1 MFQFVPLEQWPGPR
15 TKAPRRATF
24 RAPWSQTLGLL
35 TRELN
40 HLQARQIVLQA
51 DVGRHQIK
59 RDGMLYA
66 DATPRTPGVI
76 LAFSSKHG
84 PLSYPADAFDRWQD
98 NLRAIALSLEALRA
112 VDRYGV
118 TKRAQQYR
126 GWQALP
132 APNGDHFDYESAG
145 RFILSVLGLEAHGPI
160 VAGGWAERI
169 RQAELK
175 THPDHG
181 GNAADFNKVQ
191 QARRVLLA

>member
-1 MFQFVPLEQWPGPR
+1 MFQFVPLEQWPGQR
-15 TKAPRRATF
+15 TKSPRRASF

-76 LAFSSKHG
+76 LAFGSKHG

-98 NLRAIALSLEALRA
+98 NLRAIALALEALRA

-118 TKRAQQYR
+118 TKRAEQYR

-132 APNGDHFDYESAG
+132 APNGDHFDKESAA
-145 RFILSVLGLEAHGPI
+145 RFVLGIL
-160 VAGGWAERI
+160 GWKPPYPPVIDWADVIRTAEK
-169 RQAELK
+169 AS
-175 THPDHG
+175 HPDRG

-191 QARRVLLA
+191 QARKVLLA